1 MQMFYD
7 GGLNMLTKK
16 VFLDLGIFMIGFG
29 IFIGIIFPFFSILL
43 GIPTT
48 SVLTPVFIISC
59 IAAGVFVGF
68 FNYYLSKRIVGR
80 RIRILADRMNKV
92 KDIISERNESASYID
107 CDDANCKIDVDSEDE
122 LGEAAIAFNSLV
134 SSLSVSY
141 KTENSLKKFNKTISS
156 RLELNLLCDAAM
168 NQIVEHSNS
177 AGGMIIVDQNGVLE
191 IISHRGIKENKDI
204 LEHEIIW
211 RVLKTNKVEVIQLP
225 QDITIDGILVT
236 YQPKEIMFVPIVYKD
251 LCLGII
257 LLAST
262 EYYSEQI
269 KSDIQLLNS
278 SFALALKNA
287 LSYNQLQEL
296 AANDPLTNIFNRR
309 FGMMR
314 LEEEYNRSIRM
325 NIPLGVFIADIDF
338 FKNVNDTYGHTV
350 GDRVLILISKIAKQA
365 LREGDIFIRYGGEE
379 FMAILPGAST
389 LDIKLVAERFRRMVE
404 ESALQHLN
412 QEIKVTISIGITSY
426 PENDVS
432 KMEDLIEKADHSL
445 YQAKETGRNKVV

>member
-1 MQMFYD
+1 MV
-7 GGLNMLTKK
+7 TKK
-16 VFLDLGIFMIGFG
+16 VFLDLCIFMIILG
-29 IFIGIIFPFFSILL
+29 IIVGLIFPFYALMM
-43 GIPTT
+43 GIPRSYVITPLYFLS
-48 SVLTPVFIISC
+48 SV
-59 IAAGVFVGF
+59 AAGIFVGI
-68 FNYYLSKRIVGR
+68 FNYVLAKIIVGKR
-80 RIRILADRMNKV
+80 VRILADRMNKV

-107 CDDANCKIDVDSEDE
+107 CDDASCKIDVDSEDE
-122 LGEAAIAFNSLV
+122 LGEAAIAFNALV

-156 RLELNLLCDAAM
+156 RLELNLLCEAAL

-177 AGGMIIVDQNGVLE
+177 AGGMVIVDQQGALE
-191 IISHRGIKENKDI
+191 IVAHRGIKENKDI
-204 LEHEIIW
+204 LDHEIIW
-211 RVLKTNKVEVIQLP
+211 RVLKTTKMESIKLP

-236 YQPKEIMFVPIVYKD
+236 YQPKEILFVPIVYKE

-262 EYYSEQI
+262 EFYSEQA
-269 KSDIQLLNS
+269 KSDIQLLNG

-325 NIPLGVFIADIDF
+325 NIPLGLFIADIDL

-350 GDRVLILISKIAKQA
+350 GDRVLVLIAKIAKQA

-389 LDIKLVAERFRRMVE
+389 TDIKLVAERFRRMVE

-412 QEIKVTISIGITSY
+412 QQIKVTISIGITSY

-432 KMEDLIEKADHSL
+432 KMEDLIEKADHAL
-445 YQAKETGRNKVV
+445 YQAKETGRNKVVL

>member
-1 MQMFYD
+1 MI
-7 GGLNMLTKK
+7 TKK
-16 VFLDLGIFMIGFG
+16 VFLDLCIFMIILG
-29 IFIGIIFPFFSILL
+29 IIVGLIFPFYSLML
-43 GIPTT
+43 GTP
-48 SVLTPVFIISC
+48 SSYVLTPLFMLSSV
-59 IAAGVFVGF
+59 AAGVFVGF
-68 FNYYLSKRIVGR
+68 FNYFLAKRIVGR
-80 RIRILADRMNKV
+80 RVRILADRMNKI
-92 KDIISERNESASYID
+92 KDIISERNESSSYID
-107 CDDANCKIDVDSEDE
+107 CEDANCRIDVDSEDE
-122 LGEAAIAFNSLV
+122 LGEAARAFNALV
-134 SSLSVSY
+134 ASLSVSY
-141 KTENSLKKFNKTISS
+141 KTENSLKIFNKTISS
-156 RLELNLLCDAAM
+156 RLELNLLCDAAL

-177 AGGMIIVDQNGVLE
+177 AGGMIIVDQNGSLE
-191 IISHRGIKENKDI
+191 ITSHRGIKENKEI
-204 LEHEIIW
+204 LNHEIIW
-211 RVLKTNKVEVIQLP
+211 RVLKTTKAESIQLP
-225 QDITIDGILVT
+225 SDIIIDGVLVT
-236 YQPKEIMFVPIVYKD
+236 YQPKEILFVPIVYKD
-251 LCLGII
+251 ICLGII

-262 EYYSEQI
+262 EIYGEQV

-350 GDRVLILISKIAKQA
+350 GDRVLILVSKIAKQA

-389 LDIKLVAERFRRMVE
+389 QDIGLVAERFRRMVQ
-404 ESALQHLN
+404 ESVLQHLN

-426 PENDVS
+426 PENDAS
-432 KMEDLIEKADHSL
+432 KIEDLIEKADHSL
-445 YQAKETGRNKVV
+445 YKAKETGRNKVV

>member
-1 MQMFYD
+1 MIIL
-7 GGLNMLTKK
+7 GVVVGL
-16 VFLDLGIFMIGFG
+16 
-29 IFIGIIFPFFSILL
+29 IFPFYALL
-43 GIPTT
+43 MGIP
-48 SVLTPVFIISC
+48 SSYVLNPVYFLSS
-59 IAAGVFVGF
+59 IAAGVFLGI
-68 FNYYLSKRIVGR
+68 FNYALAKVIVGKRIRV
-80 RIRILADRMNKV
+80 LAHRMNKV
-92 KDIISERNESASYID
+92 KDIIAERNESASYID

-134 SSLSVSY
+134 TSLSISY
-141 KTENSLKKFNKTISS
+141 KTENSLKLFNKTISS
-156 RLELNLLCDAAM
+156 RLELNLLCDGAL

-177 AGGMIIVDQNGVLE
+177 AGGMVIVDQNGALE
-191 IISHRGIKENKDI
+191 IISHRGIKENKTI
-204 LEHEIIW
+204 LDHEIIW
-211 RVLKTNKVEVIQLP
+211 RVLKTAKMESIRLP
-225 QDITIDGILVT
+225 LDIAIDGILVT
-236 YQPKEIMFVPIVYKD
+236 YQPKEILFVPIIYKD

-257 LLAST
+257 MLAAT
-262 EYYSEQI
+262 ELYTEQA

-309 FGMMR
+309 FGMLR

-350 GDRVLILISKIAKQA
+350 GDHVLIQIARTAKQA

-379 FMAILPGAST
+379 FMAILPGASIQ
-389 LDIKLVAERFRRMVE
+389 DIKLVAERFRRMVQ
-404 ESALQHLN
+404 ESSLQHLN
-412 QEIKVTISIGITSY
+412 QEIKVTISVGITSY
-426 PENDVS
+426 PENDAS
-432 KMEDLIEKADHSL
+432 KIEDLIETADQAL